1 MFQRWPTT
9 LWVVLVAVIFL
20 ANTGGC
26 GSDALDDFD
35 DLVGELRGD
44 LHDADR
50 NFDDWNDYSDDI
62 DDAWDDF
69 YDDLDDLLDDWLD

>member
-1 MFQRWPTT
+1 MPRRCSVRFLP
-9 LWVVLVAVIFL
+9 VVVAL
-20 ANTGGC
+20 MLSAAAGGC

-35 DLVGELRGD
+35 GLVSELRHD
-44 LHDADR
+44 LHDADHDS
-50 NFDDWNDYSDDI
+50 DDWEDRLDDI